1 MKPHAA
7 PTLSIA
13 PEALP
18 EALRELVRV
27 LGDAGALR
35 LTGVVGGQ
43 RITVPKRA
51 LPDHPLRA
59 GLGNATFEALVAE
72 YAGIS
77 MDVPKCDG
85 FLRVLRHEQVRQCRA
100 QGLTIDE
107 TAEATGYTRRHVINI
122 MGGDEAGDVYTID
135 MFAAPAPAAPKSYAG
150 SANDPFG
157 LGGRRA

>member
-1 MKPHAA
+1 MKPHAS
-7 PTLSIA
+7 PTLTIA

-18 EALRELVRV
+18 ESLRELVRV

-43 RITVPKRA
+43 RITVPKKP

-59 GLGNATFEALVAE
+59 GLGHETFEKLVAE
-72 YAGIS
+72 YRGES
-77 MDVPKCDG
+77 MEVPKCDG

-122 MGGDEAGDVYTID
+122 MGGDDGVDTKTMD
-135 MFAAPAPAAPKSYAG
+135 MFAVVDNAPKSYAG

-157 LGGRRA
+157 LAVQRG